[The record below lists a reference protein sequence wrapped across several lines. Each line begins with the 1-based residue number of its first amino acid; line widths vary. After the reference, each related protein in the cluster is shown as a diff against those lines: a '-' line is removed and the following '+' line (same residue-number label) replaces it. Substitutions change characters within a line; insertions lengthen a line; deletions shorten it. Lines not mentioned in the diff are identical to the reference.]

1 MLQNSSSLTSCL
13 SGKEN
18 MNQGTLELEIFM
30 MVILP
35 QCICKIIPKKC
46 FRIPQNVFI
55 NAFSW
60 KNLFWI
66 ALPVFFSL
74 NCRALSSKSQSVS
87 MTFPIWYFFFDK
99 EIIYWKWN
107 ISSRNILSNSS
118 HEWKYCHKVWIYSL
132 FWWNEFVFCVWTWA
146 WSTKPL
152 FSYDCPNFSDRLRYG
167 DDLVIAKFSSSESPL
182 IVLVLIV
189 WKLPRILRAIRKI
202 EQKSD
207 ALVSQGSSHCNY
219 CLSDTPY
226 WHETFVSQLVV
237 GGISQATP
245 DETC

>member
-1 MLQNSSSLTSCL
+1 
-13 SGKEN
+13 
-18 MNQGTLELEIFM
+18 
-30 MVILP
+30 
-35 QCICKIIPKKC
+35 
-46 FRIPQNVFI
+46 
-55 NAFSW
+55 
-60 KNLFWI
+60 
-66 ALPVFFSL
+66 
-74 NCRALSSKSQSVS
+74 

-219 CLSDTPY
+219 CLSDTSY
-226 WHETFVSQLVV
+226 WHETSVSQLVV

-245 DETC
+245 DETY